1 MFAAT
6 YFSFGFFLFFS
17 FMFVTFLSHFFIF
30 FFAKDDSGIC
40 E

>member
-17 FMFVTFLSHFFIF
+17 FMFVTFLSHFLIF
-30 FFAKDDSGIC
+30 FFAKGDSGIC